1 MIIFVGCSQYTYKP
15 SLKYN
20 PKANLMANAELI
32 LTQQQLEEDIKYIS
46 YALRTSFS
54 YNFF

>member
-1 MIIFVGCSQYTYKP
+1 MNKVIIYFLMIIFVGCSQYTYKP

-32 LTQQQLEEDIKYIS
+32 LTQQQSAIS
-46 YALRTSFS
+46 LTKC
-54 YNFF
+54 